1 MNILRSTGS
10 CFMWSI
16 SRHSTGEEN
25 EDSTG
30 NGNPDCTQVWDP
42 LQGDRS
48 DINSDQERR
57 SRTPDTTQLNRI
69 RVLRILQS
77 NRLPG
82 VRHQLETRYLDFV
95 QRDLFEDNDY
105 DQRTVRIQAGQE
117 NSCPGCVEVWLDTL
131 NSNIYLPCISIST
144 SVKCTY
150 NHE

>member
-1 MNILRSTGS
+1 MFDPEFVMNISDIIDWYWTS
-10 CFMWSI
+10 CMWSI
-16 SRHSTGEEN
+16 SRHNTREEN

-30 NGNPDCTQVWDP
+30 NGSPDYTQVRDP

-48 DINSDQERR
+48 NINSARDRH
-57 SRTPDTTQLNRI
+57 SRTHDTKQLNRI

-77 NRLPG
+77 KRLPG

-117 NSCPGCVEVWLDTL
+117 TFLSWLCG
-131 NSNIYLPCISIST
+131 SVVGYAQQQYLPT
-144 SVKCTY
+144 LHKY
-150 NHE
+150 